1 MSSGLTVAPCSRE
14 AAQHAVLT
22 WHYSRRMP
30 SGRLITYGVWEAD
43 RFIGTVV
50 FGRGANDRLLRPYG
64 LRQSEGCELV
74 RVALRE
80 HRAPVS
86 QIVAAA
92 LRLLRR
98 RNPGL
103 RVVVSFADPVQGH
116 HGGIYQA
123 GGWLYLG
130 RGAEQTEWIV
140 NGRQM
145 HARSVSAMR
154 EQAARSKSK
163 RIRDGETRADWLR
176 RTIDPNA
183 RPVTVP
189 GKHRYVMPLDRAMRR
204 QLAVHAMPYPARAD
218 EASKVTR

>member
-1 MSSGLTVAPCSRE
+1 MSLVVAPCNTQ
-14 AAQHAVLT
+14 AARHAVT
-22 WHYSRRMP
+22 HWHYSQTMP
-30 SGRLITYGVWEAD
+30 SGRLIMLGVWED
-43 RFIGTVV
+43 ERFIGCVL
-50 FGRGANDRLLRPYG
+50 FGRGANDRLLKPYG

-86 QIVAAA
+86 QIVAEA
-92 LRLLRR
+92 LRQLKR

-103 RVVVSFADPVQGH
+103 RLVVSFADPAQGH

-130 RGAEQTEWIV
+130 RGVDQTEWIV
-140 NGRQM
+140 NGRQV

-154 EQAARSKSK
+154 EQAARSSSK
-163 RIRDGETRADWLR
+163 RIRDGETRQAWLR

-204 QLAVHAMPYPARAD
+204 LVSKRAQTYPARAV
-218 EASKVTR
+218 EASTGRG

>member
-1 MSSGLTVAPCSRE
+1 MSLVVAPCDHK
-14 AAQHAVLT
+14 AAEHAVT
-22 WHYSRRMP
+22 HWHYSERMP
-30 SGRLITYGVWEAD
+30 SGRLIMLGVWEDGAYV
-43 RFIGTVV
+43 GCVL

-86 QIVAAA
+86 QIVAEA
-92 LRLLRR
+92 LRQLKR

-103 RVVVSFADPVQGH
+103 RLVVSFADPVQGH

-123 GGWLYLG
+123 GSWLYLG
-130 RGAEQTEWIV
+130 RGADQTEWIV
-140 NGRQM
+140 NGRQV

-154 EQAARSKSK
+154 EQAARSSSK
-163 RIRDGETRADWLR
+163 RIRDGETRQAWLR

-204 QLAVHAMPYPARAD
+204 VVSKTALPYPSRAV
-218 EASKVTR
+218 EASTGRG

>member
-1 MSSGLTVAPCSRE
+1 MSLVVAPCDTK
-14 AAQHAVLT
+14 AARHAVT
-22 WHYSRRMP
+22 HWHYSETMP
-30 SGRLITYGVWEAD
+30 SGRLIMLGVWEDGAY
-43 RFIGTVV
+43 IGCVL

-74 RVALRE
+74 RVALTT

-86 QIVAAA
+86 QIVAEA
-92 LRLLRR
+92 LRQLRR

-103 RVVVSFADPVQGH
+103 RLVVSFADPAQGH

-140 NGRQM
+140 NGRQV

-154 EQAARSKSK
+154 EAAQPYPAR
-163 RIRDGETRADWLR
+163 RIRDGEARVDWLR
-176 RTIDPNA
+176 RVHDPSA
-183 RPVTVP
+183 RPITVP

-204 QLAVHAMPYPARAD
+204 LVSKRAKPYPARAV
-218 EASKVTR
+218 EASTGRG